1 LDFLISLSFLE
12 TPLKESGEQYI
23 PFIKQTSFDVGVC
36 DESQTNNSWSLQAQL
51 VWDSAQE
58 IPTSS
63 IVLTNQ
69 GIVKKNIND
78 GNAPF
83 NPSTDLVDCGS
94 EVQGTISPEIKTDS
108 PTVIMKATQAIHT
121 SVYNYD
127 LGNVSLKITDAKVA
141 QPGNYTGHVE
151 WNLVNA
157 P

>member
-1 LDFLISLSFLE
+1 M
-12 TPLKESGEQYI
+12 
-23 PFIKQTSFDVGVC
+23 
-36 DESQTNNSWSLQAQL
+36 
-51 VWDSAQE
+51 
-58 IPTSS
+58 
-63 IVLTNQ
+63 
-69 GIVKKNIND
+69 KKNIND

-83 NPSTDLVDCGS
+83 NPGPDLVDCGS

-108 PTVIMKATQAIHT
+108 PIVIMKATQAIHT

-141 QPGNYTGHVE
+141 QPGNYSRIFQ